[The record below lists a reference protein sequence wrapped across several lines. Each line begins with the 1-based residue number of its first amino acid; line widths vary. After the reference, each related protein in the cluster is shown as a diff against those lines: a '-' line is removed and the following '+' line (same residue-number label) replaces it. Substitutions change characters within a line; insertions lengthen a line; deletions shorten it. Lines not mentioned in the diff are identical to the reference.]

1 MTTTRERYAL
11 IGTGHRSQMYL
22 DAIVG
27 PHADVAELVAW
38 SDSNPGRIDHYER
51 LLAEQGVALPAR
63 YGPDDVERL
72 ITEQRVDRVIVTTPD
87 FTHADIVSRA
97 LLAGADVIVEKPLTI
112 DREGVERIAAAVAE
126 SGRNVVTTFNYR
138 YSPRN
143 SELRRIVQDGR
154 IGRVTSVHFEWVLDT
169 VHGADY
175 FRRWHR
181 EKEHSGGLLIHKASH
196 HFDLVNW
203 WIGARPASVY
213 ASGGLRFYGDAN
225 AAERG
230 LGPRP
235 ERGSVPDDTEAAAR
249 GRSSDPFVLDLR
261 DDPRLESLYLDAEQ
275 HDGYLRDRDVFSPG
289 ISIEDNLSVLV
300 DYDGGASLSYSL
312 NAHAPWEGYRVA
324 INGTEGRAELEVV
337 ERAAVLVGSDGRVVL
352 DPSLHAD
359 AAGAGTGAGTGR
371 PVRSRGERLV
381 LQRHWEE
388 AEEIPIPE
396 GVGGHGGGDAYLLRH
411 LFDRITEDELGRPAG
426 YDDGVRAIS
435 VGIAGNESLLTGR
448 PVATIAP

>member
-38 SDSNPGRIDHYER
+38 SDSNPGRLDHYEGI
-51 LLAEQGVALPAR
+51 LAEQGVPLPAR
-63 YGPDDVERL
+63 YGPDDVERM
-72 ITEQRVDRVIVTTPD
+72 IAEQRVDRVIVTTPD
-87 FTHADIVSRA
+87 FTHAEIVSRA
-97 LLAGADVIVEKPLTI
+97 LLAGADVVVEKPLTI

-143 SELRRIVQDGR
+143 SELRRIVQDGG
-154 IGRVTSVHFEWVLDT
+154 IGRVTGVHFEWVLDT

-213 ASGGLRFYGDAN
+213 ATGGLRFYGDAN

-230 LGPRP
+230 LAARP
-235 ERGSVPDDTEAAAR
+235 GRGSVPDDAEAAAR
-249 GRSSDPFVLDLR
+249 DRPNDPFALDLR
-261 DDPRLESLYLDAEQ
+261 DDPRLESLYLRAEQ

-289 ISIEDNLSVLV
+289 IDIEDNLSVLV
-300 DYDGGASLSYSL
+300 EYDGGASLSYSL

-324 INGTEGRAELEVV
+324 INGTEGRVELEVV
-337 ERAAVLVGSDGRVVL
+337 ERAAVLVGADGRVVL
-352 DPSLHAD
+352 DPSLSGDGETAD
-359 AAGAGTGAGTGR
+359 GAASVA

-388 AEEIPIPE
+388 AREIEIPE
-396 GVGGHGGGDAYLLRH
+396 GVGGHGGGDAFLLRH
-411 LFDRITEDELGRPAG
+411 LFDRVTEDELGRPAG

>member
-87 FTHADIVSRA
+87 FTHAEIVSRA

-126 SGRNVVTTFNYR
+126 SGRHVVTTFNYR

-154 IGRVTSVHFEWVLDT
+154 IARVTSVHFEWVLDT

-175 FRRWHR
+175 FRR
-181 EKEHSGGLLIHKASH
+181 
-196 HFDLVNW
+196 
-203 WIGARPASVY
+203 
-213 ASGGLRFYGDAN
+213 
-225 AAERG
+225 
-230 LGPRP
+230 
-235 ERGSVPDDTEAAAR
+235 
-249 GRSSDPFVLDLR
+249 
-261 DDPRLESLYLDAEQ
+261 
-275 HDGYLRDRDVFSPG
+275 
-289 ISIEDNLSVLV
+289 
-300 DYDGGASLSYSL
+300 
-312 NAHAPWEGYRVA
+312 
-324 INGTEGRAELEVV
+324 
-337 ERAAVLVGSDGRVVL
+337 
-352 DPSLHAD
+352 
-359 AAGAGTGAGTGR
+359 
-371 PVRSRGERLV
+371 
-381 LQRHWEE
+381 
-388 AEEIPIPE
+388 
-396 GVGGHGGGDAYLLRH
+396 
-411 LFDRITEDELGRPAG
+411 
-426 YDDGVRAIS
+426 
-435 VGIAGNESLLTGR
+435 
-448 PVATIAP
+448 

>member
-38 SDSNPGRIDHYER
+38 SDSNPGRLDHYEAV
-51 LLAEQGVALPAR
+51 LAEQGVALPAR

-72 ITEQRVDRVIVTTPD
+72 IAEQRVDRVIVTTPD
-87 FTHADIVSRA
+87 FTHAEIVSRA
-97 LLAGADVIVEKPLTI
+97 LLAGADVVVEKPLTI

-143 SELRRIVQDGR
+143 SELRRIVQDGG

-213 ASGGLRFYGDAN
+213 ATGGLRFYGDAN

-230 LGPRP
+230 LAGRP
-235 ERGSVPDDTEAAAR
+235 GRGSVPDDAEAAAR
-249 GRSSDPFVLDLR
+249 GRSNDPFALDLR
-261 DDPRLESLYLDAEQ
+261 DDPRLESLYLRAEQ

-289 ISIEDNLSVLV
+289 IDIEDNLSVLV
-300 DYDGGASLSYSL
+300 EYDGGASLSYSL

-324 INGTEGRAELEVV
+324 INGTEGRVELEVV

-352 DPSLHAD
+352 DPSLSGDGETAD
-359 AAGAGTGAGTGR
+359 GAASVA

-388 AEEIPIPE
+388 AREIEIPE
-396 GVGGHGGGDAYLLRH
+396 GVGGHGGGDAFLLRH
-411 LFDRITEDELGRPAG
+411 LFDRVIEDELGRPAG

>member
-38 SDSNPGRIDHYER
+38 SDSNPGRLDHYEAV
-51 LLAEQGVALPAR
+51 LAEQGVPLPAR

-72 ITEQRVDRVIVTTPD
+72 IAEQRVDRVIVTTPD
-87 FTHADIVSRA
+87 FTHAEIVSRA
-97 LLAGADVIVEKPLTI
+97 LLAGADVVVEKPLTI

-143 SELRRIVQDGR
+143 SELRRIVQDGG

-213 ASGGLRFYGDAN
+213 ATGGLRFYGDAN

-230 LGPRP
+230 IAGRP
-235 ERGSVPDDTEAAAR
+235 GRGSVPDDAEAAAR
-249 GRSSDPFVLDLR
+249 GRSNDPFALDLR
-261 DDPRLESLYLDAEQ
+261 DDPRLESLYLRAEQ

-289 ISIEDNLSVLV
+289 IDIEDNLSVLV
-300 DYDGGASLSYSL
+300 EYDGGASLSYSL

-324 INGTEGRAELEVV
+324 VNGTEGRVELEVV

-352 DPSLHAD
+352 DPSLSGDGETAD
-359 AAGAGTGAGTGR
+359 GAASVA

-388 AEEIPIPE
+388 AREIEIPE
-396 GVGGHGGGDAYLLRH
+396 GVGGHGGGDAFLLRH
-411 LFDRITEDELGRPAG
+411 LFDRVIEDELGRPAG